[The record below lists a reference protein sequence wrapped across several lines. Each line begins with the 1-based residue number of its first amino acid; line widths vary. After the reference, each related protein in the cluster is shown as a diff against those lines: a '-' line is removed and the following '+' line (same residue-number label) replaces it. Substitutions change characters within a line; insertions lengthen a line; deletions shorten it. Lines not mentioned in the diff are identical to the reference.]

1 MTSCGH
7 RFCYGHD
14 LISERE
20 DRLDL
25 SGFPSGSLQCCLIW
39 LDLNLFRPRKVYT
52 SFLQILRT
60 VFMLIPMK
68 VLNAIADTII
78 TEPTWA

>member
-1 MTSCGH
+1 MP
-7 RFCYGHD
+7 
-14 LISERE
+14 
-20 DRLDL
+20 DL
-25 SGFPSGSLQCCLIW
+25 SRFPSGSLQCCLVW
-39 LDLNLFRPRKVYT
+39 LDFNLFCPRQVYT